1 MNLKE
6 FLPYRLSIVTNRI
19 SASFARLYSEKFN
32 LSIPEWRVMAVLGQ
46 QPGLSADEVCGETEM
61 DKVPVSRAVSKL
73 LSKGLLMRNFSGQDR
88 RRSILHLS
96 EAGYGMY
103 AQIVP
108 LALTYEAEL
117 KAALTAEEQS
127 QLDVLLDKL
136 TKESGDIWG
145 QSKNSLA
152 NVPCVHTSAA

>member
-1 MNLKE
+1 MTRQNPGLNLKE

-46 QPGLSADEVCGETEM
+46 QPGLSADQVCSETEM
-61 DKVPVSRAVSKL
+61 EKVPVSRAVTKL
-73 LSKGLLMRNFSGQDR
+73 LDKGLLKRDFSGDDR

-108 LALTYEAEL
+108 LALAYEVEL
-117 KAALTAEEQS
+117 KSALTGEEQA
-127 QLDVLLDKL
+127 QLAILLDKL
-136 TKESGDIWG
+136 IFQGSE
-145 QSKNSLA
+145 
-152 NVPCVHTSAA
+152 

>member
-1 MNLKE
+1 MSKQNPSLNLKE
-6 FLPYRLSIVTNRI
+6 FLPYQLSIVTNRI

-46 QPGLSADEVCGETEM
+46 QPGLSADEVCSETEM

-73 LSKGLLMRNFSGQDR
+73 LNKGLLNRELSGRDR
-88 RRSILHLS
+88 RRSVLHLS

-108 LALTYEAEL
+108 LALAYEVEL
-117 KAALTAEEQS
+117 KSALTGEEQA

-136 TKESGDIWG
+136 ICQGSG
-145 QSKNSLA
+145 
-152 NVPCVHTSAA
+152 

>member
-1 MNLKE
+1 MSKQNPTLDLKK
-6 FLPYRLSIVTNRI
+6 FLPYQLSVVTNRI

-46 QPGLSADEVCGETEM
+46 QPGLSADEVSSETEM

-73 LSKGLLMRNFSGQDR
+73 LDKRLLQRNFSGRDR
-88 RRSILHLS
+88 RRSILCLS

-108 LALTYEAEL
+108 LALAYEAEL
-117 KAALTAEEQS
+117 KAALTEQELA
-127 QLDVLLDKL
+127 QLEILLNKL
-136 TKESGDIWG
+136 SIQGGED
-145 QSKNSLA
+145 
-152 NVPCVHTSAA
+152 

>member
-1 MNLKE
+1 MTRLSQGLNLKD

-46 QPGLSADEVCGETEM
+46 QPGLSADEVCSETEM

-73 LSKGLLMRNFSGQDR
+73 LGKELLRREFSGRDR
-88 RRSILHLS
+88 RRSILSLS

-108 LALTYEAEL
+108 LALAYEAEL
-117 KAALTAEEQS
+117 KAVLSAEEQS
-127 QLDVLLDKL
+127 QLETLLDKL
-136 TKESGDIWG
+136 ILNGRE
-145 QSKNSLA
+145 
-152 NVPCVHTSAA
+152 TS